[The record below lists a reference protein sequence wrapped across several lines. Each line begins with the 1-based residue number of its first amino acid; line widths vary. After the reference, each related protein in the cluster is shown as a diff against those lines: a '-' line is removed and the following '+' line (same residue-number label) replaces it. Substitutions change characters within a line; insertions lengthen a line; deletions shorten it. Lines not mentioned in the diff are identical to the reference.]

1 MSPGRAPP
9 RSGLAWVLLA
19 ACVFASLPAADG
31 SAPAFIASRGVTFPN
46 VPTKFVGPSYAVLR
60 VQLDSPGV
68 VYYLATPQDDGGVV
82 TDVSDDGTHVVE
94 TNVTNN
100 VTNVTTTE
108 RRAAPLPEEVREG
121 ALAFFNAT
129 DADFSNDANDTYAF
143 GYAALVAGA
152 IDVPAANTIYTVNV
166 TNLNPQSMNDLWVVA
181 ASSSDALQQHTTL
194 LPFYTKKLPPEFL
207 DVIGLDQTLVQT
219 PYITVSGN
227 SVNVVA
233 LLQEPGTVYLA
244 VQSSSTQALT
254 SEQVKTK
261 ALANETHTCYT
272 SFPAANVYYQVPV
285 GCPVFGL
292 NEATSLA
299 AYYAVEG
306 FGREFNTSGKAPIS
320 ETPFVWR
327 FITADT
333 VVPRGEVSVSGITSD
348 GFTINVQ
355 STKNGIARF
364 VVLQAVNA
372 SSPHPS
378 FENMLD
384 GVGVGGIAPIKS
396 GFINLYGDPASG
408 SISITGLV
416 VGKFDVFVVLTDN
429 GAWYLTALASLN
441 SSDVDFNTSLVVQS
455 APRNVNATVLSVLGV
470 ETT

>member
-1 MSPGRAPP
+1 M
-9 RSGLAWVLLA
+9 
-19 ACVFASLPAADG
+19 
-31 SAPAFIASRGVTFPN
+31 
-46 VPTKFVGPSYAVLR
+46 
-60 VQLDSPGV
+60 
-68 VYYLATPQDDGGVV
+68 
-82 TDVSDDGTHVVE
+82 
-94 TNVTNN
+94 
-100 VTNVTTTE
+100 
-108 RRAAPLPEEVREG
+108 
-121 ALAFFNAT
+121 
-129 DADFSNDANDTYAF
+129 
-143 GYAALVAGA
+143 
-152 IDVPAANTIYTVNV
+152 
-166 TNLNPQSMNDLWVVA
+166 
-181 ASSSDALQQHTTL
+181 
-194 LPFYTKKLPPEFL
+194 
-207 DVIGLDQTLVQT
+207 
-219 PYITVSGN
+219 
-227 SVNVVA
+227 
-233 LLQEPGTVYLA
+233 
-244 VQSSSTQALT
+244 
-254 SEQVKTK
+254 
-261 ALANETHTCYT
+261 
-272 SFPAANVYYQVPV
+272 
-285 GCPVFGL
+285 
-292 NEATSLA
+292 
-299 AYYAVEG
+299 
-306 FGREFNTSGKAPIS
+306 
-320 ETPFVWR
+320 WR

-455 APRNVNATVLSVLGV
+455 APRNVNATVLSVLVV